1 MNFELFVDP
10 NEEQLVL
17 KHKDN
22 IIRKLSTSLTL
33 LLQALRAD
41 DLRRE
46 AFIEKGMDGLA
57 VIESATKA
65 ENAAAKHAAMFK
77 QPVTEIERNEQLEDD
92 ARAARKELRW

>member
-46 AFIEKGMDGLA
+46 AFIE
-57 VIESATKA
+57 
-65 ENAAAKHAAMFK
+65 
-77 QPVTEIERNEQLEDD
+77 
-92 ARAARKELRW
+92 